1 MNLGLTGGIATG
13 KSTVSAMLV
22 RRGAKLIDADQIAR
36 EVVLPGSPVL
46 AQVSERFGKAVLQED
61 GGLHRKKLGEIIFAD
76 PSARKELENI
86 LHPPIRM
93 IMKERMRTWE
103 TEHPH
108 DLVVVDI
115 PLLFESN
122 LQSMFSE
129 VMLVYTTTEIQLER
143 LMRREGIGM
152 FEAQLRLKAQMEI
165 DKKKTL
171 ADIVIDNSGTVEETE
186 KQIDDFWHRKGLR

>member
-46 AQVSERFGKAVLQED
+46 AQVAERFGRAVLQED

-93 IMKERMRTWE
+93 IMKERMQTWE
-103 TEHPH
+103 TEHPR